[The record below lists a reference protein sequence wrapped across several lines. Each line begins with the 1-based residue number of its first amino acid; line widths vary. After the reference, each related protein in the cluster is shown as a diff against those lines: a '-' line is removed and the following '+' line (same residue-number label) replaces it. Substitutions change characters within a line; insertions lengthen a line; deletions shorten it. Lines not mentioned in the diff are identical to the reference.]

1 MSDSTEDVNQ
11 LHEKRLRLARLLRE
25 QGGSAG
31 ATLQP
36 SEGQRALWFLQQL
49 APTASAHN
57 IAFTGRIVSAIDL
70 AALRKAFDAVIGRH
84 DALRTRIAMVGGQP
98 VRFVEP
104 SAAAPFEITDAS
116 NWPQERILAEISTE
130 IRRPFDLAQEL
141 PIRVRLYACSHGVTY
156 IAVTLHHVAVDGW
169 SLWIVLSEL
178 QVLYGAAIRGDSA
191 ALLERAPLFSAYTRW
206 ESEMLADSAGRRH
219 QAFWRQALS
228 DAMPVINLPTDR
240 VRPAVSRYAGAA
252 LRFDLEAAATDALRR
267 IAQQERGTLQMAVVA
282 VFLSLLQRYAAQ
294 DDLTIGYLASGRARP
309 EFDHLVGYLTNA
321 LPLRVRIGPDTSFRE
336 LLRQTRD
343 NLLDA
348 LDHQEY
354 PFSRIVEDLNVARDP
369 SRSPVF
375 QTLFV
380 FEKPHLL
387 ADQDL
392 GAFIVGEPGATL
404 SLGDLTIETLPFPA
418 QREGQFDLTFVAVE
432 REATLSCSL
441 DYNTDLFDRATIE
454 RLSVHFRQ
462 LVRSATAAPE
472 APLGMLNLLSHEE
485 IDTFTRLNDTA
496 CATPDDCF
504 HHLFETWVARQPDAD
519 AVVFDGHAMTYAE
532 VNAEANR
539 LARHLRE
546 LGVVPDVIV
555 GVCLERSS
563 SLIVAV
569 LAVLK
574 AGGAFLPLDPDYP
587 ASRLAFMLSD
597 ADVPVLITQSS
608 LASSL
613 PSHAATVVRLDADAE
628 RWRDEPSENL
638 QVDTTPDNLMY
649 VIYTSGSTGQ
659 PKGVLLRHRGLV
671 NVAAEQQRMFGVG
684 PGSQVLQF
692 AALSFDAAVFELSM
706 ALGSGGTLHMARAA
720 ELLPGLPLLDTL
732 RRRAVNVITLPP
744 SALMNVPVAELPHL
758 KTITVA
764 GEACPEE
771 LVQRWAGG
779 RAFFNL
785 YGPTEATIWSTA
797 RRCLEGEGAPT
808 IGRPIA
814 NTRVYVLDRV
824 GNLQPVGVPGELHIA
839 GIGLAR
845 GYHRRPE
852 LSGAR
857 FVPDPFAVSAP
868 ERLYKTGDLVRWRP
882 DGDIEFLGRIDHQV
896 KVRGFRI
903 ELGEIE
909 SVIAR
914 HDDVH
919 ETVVVVREDV
929 PGVRRVVAYV
939 VRRPGAMT
947 SAEALRAF
955 VRLQLPEHM
964 VPSAIAFLEQLPVSP
979 AGKIDRSRLPA
990 PTSSGPAAQA
1000 PASEMEQL
1008 VAAAWKS
1015 VLGVSTVGVDDNF
1028 FDLGGNSLLL
1038 AQVHAR
1044 LSGVG
1049 DTPLSIVDMFQLP
1062 TVAALASRLV
1072 RQSVS
1077 ATPASDRDAALTSG
1091 RARLRDQARR
1101 RAAGDEPGVK
1111 P

>member
-1 MSDSTEDVNQ
+1 M
-11 LHEKRLRLARLLRE
+11 
-25 QGGSAG
+25 
-31 ATLQP
+31 
-36 SEGQRALWFLQQL
+36 
-49 APTASAHN
+49 
-57 IAFTGRIVSAIDL
+57 
-70 AALRKAFDAVIGRH
+70 
-84 DALRTRIAMVGGQP
+84 
-98 VRFVEP
+98 
-104 SAAAPFEITDAS
+104 
-116 NWPQERILAEISTE
+116 
-130 IRRPFDLAQEL
+130 
-141 PIRVRLYACSHGVTY
+141 
-156 IAVTLHHVAVDGW
+156 
-169 SLWIVLSEL
+169 
-178 QVLYGAAIRGDSA
+178 
-191 ALLERAPLFSAYTRW
+191 
-206 ESEMLADSAGRRH
+206 
-219 QAFWRQALS
+219 
-228 DAMPVINLPTDR
+228 
-240 VRPAVSRYAGAA
+240 
-252 LRFDLEAAATDALRR
+252 
-267 IAQQERGTLQMAVVA
+267 
-282 VFLSLLQRYAAQ
+282 
-294 DDLTIGYLASGRARP
+294 
-309 EFDHLVGYLTNA
+309 
-321 LPLRVRIGPDTSFRE
+321 
-336 LLRQTRD
+336 
-343 NLLDA
+343 
-348 LDHQEY
+348 
-354 PFSRIVEDLNVARDP
+354 
-369 SRSPVF
+369 
-375 QTLFV
+375 
-380 FEKPHLL
+380 
-387 ADQDL
+387 
-392 GAFIVGEPGATL
+392 
-404 SLGDLTIETLPFPA
+404 
-418 QREGQFDLTFVAVE
+418 
-432 REATLSCSL
+432 
-441 DYNTDLFDRATIE
+441 
-454 RLSVHFRQ
+454 
-462 LVRSATAAPE
+462 
-472 APLGMLNLLSHEE
+472 
-485 IDTFTRLNDTA
+485 
-496 CATPDDCF
+496 
-504 HHLFETWVARQPDAD
+504 
-519 AVVFDGHAMTYAE
+519 
-532 VNAEANR
+532 
-539 LARHLRE
+539 
-546 LGVVPDVIV
+546 
-555 GVCLERSS
+555 
-563 SLIVAV
+563 

-732 RRRAVNVITLPP
+732 RRRAINVITLPP

-771 LVQRWAGG
+771 LVQRWTGG

-857 FVPDPFAVSAP
+857 FVLDPVAVSAP

-882 DGDIEFLGRIDHQV
+882 DGNIEFLGRIDHQV

-919 ETVVVVREDV
+919 ETVVMVREDV

-939 VRRPGAMT
+939 VRRPGATT

-979 AGKIDRSRLPA
+979 AGKIDRSRLPE

>member
-25 QGGSAG
+25 PGGSAG

-36 SEGQRALWFLQQL
+36 SDGQRALWFLQQL

-104 SAAAPFEITDAS
+104 SAAVPFEITDAS

-156 IAVTLHHVAVDGW
+156 IAVTFHHVAVDGW

-343 NLLDA
+343 TLLDA

-387 ADQDL
+387 AAQDL
-392 GAFIVGEPGATL
+392 GAFIVGKPGATL

-472 APLGMLNLLSHEE
+472 APLGMLNLLSNEE
-485 IDTFTRLNDTA
+485 IDAFTRLNDTV

-519 AVVFDGHAMTYAE
+519 AVVFDGHAMTYAQ

-546 LGVVPDVIV
+546 LGVI
-555 GVCLERSS
+555 
-563 SLIVAV
+563 
-569 LAVLK
+569 
-574 AGGAFLPLDPDYP
+574 
-587 ASRLAFMLSD
+587 
-597 ADVPVLITQSS
+597 
-608 LASSL
+608 
-613 PSHAATVVRLDADAE
+613 
-628 RWRDEPSENL
+628 
-638 QVDTTPDNLMY
+638 
-649 VIYTSGSTGQ
+649 
-659 PKGVLLRHRGLV
+659 
-671 NVAAEQQRMFGVG
+671 
-684 PGSQVLQF
+684 
-692 AALSFDAAVFELSM
+692 
-706 ALGSGGTLHMARAA
+706 
-720 ELLPGLPLLDTL
+720 
-732 RRRAVNVITLPP
+732 RRN
-744 SALMNVPVAELPHL
+744 
-758 KTITVA
+758 
-764 GEACPEE
+764 
-771 LVQRWAGG
+771 
-779 RAFFNL
+779 
-785 YGPTEATIWSTA
+785 
-797 RRCLEGEGAPT
+797 RRCMPGAVVVAHCRCARCAES
-808 IGRPIA
+808 GRC
-814 NTRVYVLDRV
+814 
-824 GNLQPVGVPGELHIA
+824 
-839 GIGLAR
+839 
-845 GYHRRPE
+845 
-852 LSGAR
+852 
-857 FVPDPFAVSAP
+857 VSA
-868 ERLYKTGDLVRWRP
+868 
-882 DGDIEFLGRIDHQV
+882 
-896 KVRGFRI
+896 
-903 ELGEIE
+903 
-909 SVIAR
+909 AR
-914 HDDVH
+914 
-919 ETVVVVREDV
+919 
-929 PGVRRVVAYV
+929 
-939 VRRPGAMT
+939 
-947 SAEALRAF
+947 S
-955 VRLQLPEHM
+955 
-964 VPSAIAFLEQLPVSP
+964 
-979 AGKIDRSRLPA
+979 
-990 PTSSGPAAQA
+990 
-1000 PASEMEQL
+1000 
-1008 VAAAWKS
+1008 
-1015 VLGVSTVGVDDNF
+1015 
-1028 FDLGGNSLLL
+1028 
-1038 AQVHAR
+1038 
-1044 LSGVG
+1044 
-1049 DTPLSIVDMFQLP
+1049 
-1062 TVAALASRLV
+1062 
-1072 RQSVS
+1072 
-1077 ATPASDRDAALTSG
+1077 
-1091 RARLRDQARR
+1091 
-1101 RAAGDEPGVK
+1101 
-1111 P
+1111 